1 MFSGGKGEEGTIN
14 SFSFLSLTKRISSR
28 NKMLIT
34 LSKTRSLAKQ
44 GSLKSFFFLMSPK
57 QKKKD
62 LKSFE
67 TGIPKEKVGR
77 VGKNVFIG
85 SCFFKRF

>member
-44 GSLKSFFFLMSPK
+44 GSLKIFFLLSPK

-67 TGIPKEKVGR
+67 TGMPKEKVGR

>member
-1 MFSGGKGEEGTIN
+1 MFSGGKGEEGIIN

-44 GSLKSFFFLMSPK
+44 GSRKSFFLLSPK

-67 TGIPKEKVGR
+67 TGMPKEKVGS